1 MLQNLDI
8 KRRLLV
14 SFGIIMVLTLCL
26 SMTAIAGLGVSR
38 SKLNQFTEGSYVTD
52 IAVKTARIEIST
64 AARLVRDMFI
74 EEDTSTYPGYKEEI
88 TASLGRLAE
97 SLEVLTTNET
107 SNKAIVSRFEETV
120 TKWEAVAKEA
130 VALIEQGNNDAAYE
144 ILLNE
149 CPKLLNETEQIVKEL
164 DEDIF
169 TQQEDILGSSVV
181 INNIMVGIIA
191 ALLIVSIVVSLFV
204 SLKITQGIVEPLKEL
219 EDVALEMSKGNM
231 QGTINYRGND
241 AVGRLADSIR
251 SSRVTLYTY
260 IKDIDRVMDELAR
273 GNFKVDLTQEYLGD
287 FKNIQVSIAKFIKD
301 TSGTLSKVRN
311 IAEGFIAESG
321 TIATSSNVLAESAT
335 EQAGIIEEFI
345 AQTDVIAQRI
355 ADNVNQ
361 VNQST
366 KMIETTKQKAGEGKA
381 IMADM
386 TLAMKNI
393 DEASHNISEIIGIID
408 GIAQQTNLLALNAA
422 IEAARAGELGRG
434 FAVVAS
440 EIRELANKS
449 SEAVKDIENMV
460 KHSIL
465 QVAMGQEKLTDTSK
479 SLEEISESVEKTD
492 AMMKLLIENAD
503 SQNDALSDLNSGTAQ
518 ISNVV
523 ERNVSSAQEEARISQ
538 KLAMQAENL
547 KEMITYFNID

>member
-26 SMTAIAGLGVSR
+26 SMAAIVGLGVSR
-38 SKLNQFTEGSYVTD
+38 GKLNQFTKGSYVTD

-74 EEDTSTYPGYKEEI
+74 EDDTSTYPGYKEEI
-88 TASLGRLAE
+88 TESLGRLEE

-130 VALIEQGNNDAAYE
+130 VALIEQGNNDAASE
-144 ILLNE
+144 LLLNE
-149 CPKLLNETEQIVKEL
+149 CPRLLNETEQIVKEL
-164 DEDIF
+164 DKDISM
-169 TQQEDILGSSVV
+169 QQEEVLGSNVV
-181 INNIMVGIIA
+181 INNIILVIIVI
-191 ALLIVSIVVSLFV
+191 LLIVSIVVSLFV

-241 AVGRLADSIR
+241 AVGRLADSMR

-311 IAEGFIAESG
+311 IAEGFITEPG

-355 ADNVNQ
+355 ADNVKQ

-465 QVAMGQEKLTDTSK
+465 QVAMGQEKLTNTSK
-479 SLEEISESVEKTD
+479 SLEEISESVERTD

-503 SQNDALSDLNSGTAQ
+503 SQNDALSDLNSGTTQ

>member
-14 SFGIIMVLTLCL
+14 SFGVIMILTLCL
-26 SMTAIAGLGVSR
+26 SMTAIVGLGVSR
-38 SKLNQFTEGSYVTD
+38 SKLNQFTEGSFVTD

-74 EEDTSTYPGYKEEI
+74 EENTSTYPEYKEEI
-88 TASLGRLAE
+88 IASLGRLEE
-97 SLEVLTTNET
+97 SLQVLTTNET
-107 SNKAIVSRFEETV
+107 ANKATVTRFQETV

-130 VALIEQGNNDAAYE
+130 VALVEQGNNDAAYE

-164 DEDIF
+164 DEEIF
-169 TQQEDILGSSVV
+169 MQQEDILGSSVV

-191 ALLIVSIVVSLFV
+191 VLLIVSIVVSLFI

>member
-26 SMTAIAGLGVSR
+26 SMTAIVGLGVSR
-38 SKLNQFTEGSYVTD
+38 SKLSQFTKGSYVTD

-74 EEDTSTYPGYKEEI
+74 EENTSTYPGYKEEI

-130 VALIEQGNNDAAYE
+130 VALIEQGNDDAAYE